1 MSGGN
6 IKVVVRCRPMN
17 SRELARGA
25 ECLIQM
31 NGNQTVIRKPED
43 MKTGTQDDVKPFT
56 FDKSY
61 WSADKADPSYADQE
75 QVFNDLGVELLDHA
89 FNGYNCCIFAYGQT
103 GSGKSYSMMGYGED
117 KGITPRT
124 CSELFNRIDAISD
137 ERTTCRV
144 EVSYIEIYN
153 EKVRDLLNPKN
164 KSNLKVREHPSL
176 GPYVED
182 LSKMAVNSFDKI
194 NQLMDEGNKARTVAA
209 TNMNATSS
217 RSHGVFT
224 LILTQTRKDDV
235 TNLETEKVAR
245 ISLVDL
251 AGSER
256 ANSTGA
262 TGARLKE
269 GANINRSL
277 TTLGKVIAGLAEQ
290 SMQEAPKKG
299 RKAKEV
305 FVPYRDSVL
314 TWLLKDS
321 LGGNSKTAMIAAIS
335 PADYDETLSTLRY
348 ADQAKKIKN
357 KAVVNEDPNAKV
369 IRELKE
375 ELDLLRSRLHV
386 YAPEVA
392 EQLAAQSTYKGN
404 SPASKSSDR
413 TKSGD
418 AATTA
423 AALSSMPN
431 GSQEIEV
438 TDSSGTVRKMTQQQ
452 IVEQLT
458 SSEKL
463 LANLNETWEDKLKKT
478 EEIQVERERALE
490 ELGITVYK
498 NNVGVYTPKKM
509 PHLVNLSEDPLM
521 SECLVYQ
528 LKPGNTRVGK
538 EGSDTPAEIRLSGS
552 NIQEEH
558 CVFENGNGTVTL
570 HPNEGS
576 LTMVNG
582 MRIAEPRRL
591 KSGYRIILGDYHFF
605 RFNHPEEVRRE
616 RDRQKSVILS
626 GGINTSSSNVNG
638 SMGPPTPGIVLDE
651 QPWPTTPLGDS
662 NTLYSE
668 PSDINYAKMENGG
681 SKYYANEIQG
691 LKDDE
696 LDKLYGDISRIRN
709 SRRSRPV
716 SRATIAG
723 DDDDGSSKDSIRN
736 SMATTTIVDLESVCT
751 DTTFVH
757 SSNNEVEDRMKL
769 ERDKLQKV
777 LDEQKQFYETR
788 ISRMSMQ
795 LLHPPQQQSQPE
807 FTDLEKAYALKA
819 IKNWKSMRR
828 VSMAEDILTQAVVLK
843 EANIIA
849 RQFGKDAVYQFT
861 IVEEG
866 QFANPASY
874 WESTT
879 PSVLHDIQE
888 DDDTALTECNKPCIG
903 VRVIDRKNNTMHVW
917 SLDKLKAR
925 LKKMRDLSNFMDKPM
940 YRKHLNYED
949 PFFENPSRKYNL
961 IGSAATSARNLIS
974 QQAYESCIA
983 VICRTTGQVR
993 GKLRVLISPIARTS
1007 QNNRNSMVAAGN
1019 NGSPT
1024 TPTPSTALAAGQQ
1037 IMFEVRLLELSGIS
1051 EEDFTKVHV
1060 QFRLSSFGSI
1070 PVHSAAEKTFATDPV
1085 SGFGD
1090 KPIDLD
1096 HSQTLS
1102 VSVTETML
1110 DVLMN
1115 GMVSFEVYGKF
1126 QPRAIK
1132 QIERW
1137 DEQRENPR
1145 LKLGRSV
1152 GVRPNNNNSS
1162 NGVAYGRCAD
1172 HLMFDAEGGL
1182 ERRPE
1187 EELLAAER
1195 HDVVARIQVCELM
1208 PNGKYVP
1215 VQVSAQNELDRGVFT
1230 LRQGLQR
1237 RINVTLYHTSG
1248 RQLEW
1253 TSICNAT
1260 IGRPRFLDGKGRI
1273 LDPPNDSGQVPIKM
1287 TRHHQSVVYNND
1299 GTSELAAYGA
1309 WDSSQHECPFLNCIT
1324 TTQCRVLLE
1333 LKWQVEAEKCE
1344 KPMQFSTD
1352 IAVQIHG
1359 RDKGSST
1366 SSALRKFLGQSN
1378 KRVLSNFNAIFL
1390 VQLNPPMTRRV
1401 SQLWRLNTASKYV
1414 RGEELLMDYW
1424 RPRGVSLVNDYHE
1437 VHRNKIARLE
1447 QVASTAQALTLKAA
1461 QSQTSN
1467 GSSMAVE
1474 EAAATPS
1481 SEHTGKLLRKVID
1494 LWTKKSVAAE
1504 MTISQDPPA
1513 AKDPNQNNPL
1523 QPQQEQQ
1530 EQQQQQPSDAK
1541 LLAEVK
1547 LVSKTGNVSKK
1558 GYLTYQENALDNKWV
1573 KRWFVIR
1580 RPYIYVYTN
1589 RSETDEQG
1597 VINVSSV
1604 RVDYNR
1610 ELEKM
1615 INRNHVFSLYTNNN
1629 AYTLQASSKAEMTDW
1644 ITKIDQLF
1652 PLEKLRSNTNDTSV
1666 IC

>member
-17 SRELARGA
+17 SREQARGA
-25 ECLIQM
+25 ASLIEM
-31 NGNQTVIRKPED
+31 KGNQTIIRKPDE
-43 MKTGTQDDVKPFT
+43 MKTGTQDDVKAFT

-61 WSADKADPSYADQE
+61 WSADKEDPSYADQE
-75 QVFNDLGVELLDHA
+75 KVFNDLGADLLDHA
-89 FNGYNCCIFAYGQT
+89 FDGYNCCIFAYGQT

-124 CSELFNRIDAISD
+124 CSELFNRIEAVTD
-137 ERTTCRV
+137 EQTTCRV

-164 KSNLKVREHPSL
+164 KNNLKVREHPSL

-182 LSKMAVNSFDKI
+182 LSKMAVNSFEDI

-224 LILTQTRKDDV
+224 LILTQKRKDEATKLD
-235 TNLETEKVAR
+235 TEKVAR

-335 PADYDETLSTLRY
+335 PADYEETLSTLRY

-357 KAVVNEDPNAKV
+357 KAVVNEDPNAKM

-375 ELDLLRSRLHV
+375 ELDLLRNRLTV

-392 EQLAAQSTYKGN
+392 AELAAQSTYKG
-404 SPASKSSDR
+404 SSGQGSKSTDR
-413 TKSGD
+413 NKSGSATGAGTTSELLD
-418 AATTA
+418 A
-423 AALSSMPN
+423 
-431 GSQEIEV
+431 SQEIEV
-438 TDSSGTVRKMTQQQ
+438 TDGTGSVRKMTQQQ
-452 IVEQLT
+452 IVEQLK

-463 LANLNETWEDKLKKT
+463 LENLNETWEDKLKKT

-498 NNVGVYTPKKM
+498 SNVGVYTPKKM

-528 LKPGNTRVGK
+528 LKPGKTRVGK
-538 EGSDTPAEIRLSGS
+538 ENTDTPAEIRLSGS

-558 CVFENGNGTVTL
+558 CVFENENGTVTL

-576 LTMVNG
+576 LIMVNG

-591 KSGYRIILGDYHFF
+591 KSSFRILLGDYHSF
-605 RFNHPEEVRRE
+605 RFNNPEEVRRE
-616 RDRQKSVILS
+616 RDQQKSGILCS
-626 GGINTSSSNVNG
+626 AV
-638 SMGPPTPGIVLDE
+638 
-651 QPWPTTPLGDS
+651 WPTTPFGNGD
-662 NTLYSE
+662 NQTLYSE
-668 PSDINYAKMENGG
+668 PFDINYAKLESGG
-681 SKYYANEIQG
+681 RYYENEIKG

-716 SRATIAG
+716 SRATMGG
-723 DDDDGSSKDSIRN
+723 DDDDGSSKDSVRN

-757 SSNNEVEDRMKL
+757 TEVEDRMKL

-795 LLHPPQQQSQPE
+795 LSNQPADALQQGE
-807 FTDLEKAYALKA
+807 YTDLERAYVSKALK
-819 IKNWKSMRR
+819 KWKSHRR
-828 VSMAEDILTQAVVLK
+828 VVMAEDILTNAVILK
-843 EANIIA
+843 EANIMA
-849 RQFGKDAVYQFT
+849 KQFGKEAVYQFT

-866 QFANPASY
+866 QFANATSY
-874 WESTT
+874 WESSTNTT
-879 PSVLHDIQE
+879 QMSLAMHDIHE
-888 DDDTALTECNKPCIG
+888 DDDAALTECNKPCVA
-903 VRVIDRKNNTMHVW
+903 VRVIDRKNNTLYIW
-917 SLDKLKAR
+917 SLDKLNAR
-925 LKKMRDLSNFMDKPM
+925 LKKMRDLANFMDKPM

-949 PFFENPSRKYNL
+949 PFFENPSRKFNL
-961 IGSAATSARNLIS
+961 VGSAGTSARNLIA
-974 QQAYESCIA
+974 QQAYESCVSI
-983 VICRTTGQVR
+983 ICRTTGQVK
-993 GKLRVLISPIARTS
+993 GQLRVLISPIARIS
-1007 QNNRNSMVAAGN
+1007 QSNNRNNLTVNTNPITPS
-1019 NGSPT
+1019 SPT
-1024 TPTPSTALAAGQQ
+1024 TPSPATTESSSTLVAGQQ
-1037 IMFEVRLLELSGIS
+1037 IAFEIRLLELSGIN

-1070 PVHSAAEKTFATDPV
+1070 PVHSQADKIFATDPV
-1085 SGFGD
+1085 SGFGE
-1090 KPIDLD
+1090 KSIDLD
-1096 HSQTLS
+1096 YSQTLS
-1102 VSVTETML
+1102 VTVTDTML
-1110 DVLMN
+1110 DILMN
-1115 GMVSFEVYGKF
+1115 GVVSFEVYGKF
-1126 QPRAIK
+1126 QPRALK

-1137 DEQRENPR
+1137 DDERENPR
-1145 LKLGRSV
+1145 LKLGRRSLDS
-1152 GVRPNNNNSS
+1152 RMPNNNNNS

-1172 HLMFDAEGGL
+1172 HLMFAADGGL
-1182 ERRPE
+1182 ERRSE
-1187 EELLAAER
+1187 EELLATER

-1208 PNGKYVP
+1208 SNGKYVP
-1215 VQVSAQNELDRGVFT
+1215 VQVSTQNELDRGVFT

-1237 RINVTLYHTSG
+1237 RIKVALYHTSG
-1248 RQLEW
+1248 RQLVW
-1253 TSICNAT
+1253 TSICNAS
-1260 IGRPRFLDGKGRI
+1260 IGRPRYLDSKGRI
-1273 LDPPNDSGQVPIKM
+1273 LDPPNDGGQVPLKM
-1287 TRHHQSVVYNND
+1287 GHQSIVYNND
-1299 GTSELAAYGA
+1299 GTSELAAYTA

-1324 TTQCRVLLE
+1324 SSNCRVILE

-1344 KPMQFSTD
+1344 KPMEFSTD
-1352 IAVQIHG
+1352 IAVQIQG
-1359 RDKGSST
+1359 RDKSST

-1378 KRVLSNFNAIFL
+1378 KRVLSNFNATFL
-1390 VQLNPPMTRRV
+1390 VHLKPPMTRRV

-1414 RGEELLMDYW
+1414 RGEELLMDFW
-1424 RPRGVSLVNDYHE
+1424 RPRGVALVNDFNE
-1437 VHRNKIARLE
+1437 IGRKIERLE
-1447 QVASTAQALTLKAA
+1447 QVAATSQALTLKAA

-1467 GSSMAVE
+1467 TSSTNMVMVDDGNQQQKQ
-1474 EAAATPS
+1474 S
-1481 SEHTGKLLRKVID
+1481 SEHTEKLLRKIID
-1494 LWTKKSVAAE
+1494 LWTKKSDVAE
-1504 MTISQDPPA
+1504 MTISQDPPTS
-1513 AKDPNQNNPL
+1513 KDPNQTSRL
-1523 QPQQEQQ
+1523 QQLS
-1530 EQQQQQPSDAK
+1530 QQPSDAK

-1547 LVSKTGNVSKK
+1547 LISKTGNVSKK

-1610 ELEKM
+1610 ELERM
-1615 INRNHVFSLYTNNN
+1615 IDRNHVFSLYTNNN
-1629 AYTLQASSKAEMTDW
+1629 AYTLQASSKTEMADW

-1652 PLEKLRSNTNDTSV
+1652 PLEKLNSNSNNTSFTADTTILTN
-1666 IC
+1666 C

>member
-17 SRELARGA
+17 SREQARGA
-25 ECLIQM
+25 TCLIQM
-31 NGNQTVIRKPED
+31 DGNQTILRKPDD
-43 MKTGTQDDVKPFT
+43 MKTGTQDDVKAFT

-61 WSADKADPSYADQE
+61 WSADKSDPSYADQE
-75 QVFNDLGVELLDHA
+75 QVFNDLGADLLDHA
-89 FNGYNCCIFAYGQT
+89 FDGYNCCIFAYGQT

-124 CSELFNRIDAISD
+124 CSELFNRINAVTD

-164 KSNLKVREHPSL
+164 KNNLKVREHPSL

-182 LSKMAVNSFDKI
+182 LSKMAVNSFEDI

-224 LILTQTRKDDV
+224 LILTQKRKDEA

-305 FVPYRDSVL
+305 FIPYRDSVL

-357 KAVVNEDPNAKV
+357 KAVVNEDPNAKI

-375 ELDLLRSRLHV
+375 ELDLLRSRLTI

-392 EQLAAQSTYKGN
+392 AQLEAQSTYKGGGA
-404 SPASKSSDR
+404 ASKSSDHS
-413 TKSGD
+413 KANGGPISASAS
-418 AATTA
+418 AASLANAT
-423 AALSSMPN
+423 
-431 GSQEIEV
+431 QEIEV

-452 IVEQLT
+452 IVEQLK

-463 LANLNETWEDKLKKT
+463 LENLNETWEDKLKKT
-478 EEIQVERERALE
+478 EEIQIERERALE
-490 ELGITVYK
+490 DLGITVYK

-538 EGSDTPAEIRLSGS
+538 ESSETPAEIRLSGS

-558 CVFENGNGTVTL
+558 CVFENDNGAVTL

-616 RDRQKSVILS
+616 RDRQKSVILCS
-626 GGINTSSSNVNG
+626 AGSSSNTNG
-638 SMGPPTPGIVLDE
+638 GPPTPGIVLDE
-651 QPWPTTPLGDS
+651 QPWPSTPLGNGD
-662 NTLYSE
+662 NHTLYSE
-668 PSDINYAKMENGG
+668 PLDINYAKLESGG
-681 SKYYANEIQG
+681 RYYANEIQG

-716 SRATIAG
+716 SRATMAG

-757 SSNNEVEDRMKL
+757 TEVEDRMKL

-777 LDEQKQFYETR
+777 LEEQKQFYETR

-795 LLHPPQQQSQPE
+795 LSHPPPSPLTQGGY
-807 FTDLEKAYALKA
+807 TDLERARALKA
-819 IKNWKSMRR
+819 LQNWKSHRR
-828 VSMAEDILTQAVVLK
+828 VAMAEDILTNAVVLK

-849 RQFGKDAVYQFT
+849 RQFGKEAMYQFT

-866 QFANPASY
+866 QFANAASY
-874 WESTT
+874 WESITAST
-879 PSVLHDIQE
+879 QMSLALHDIHE
-888 DDDTALTECNKPCIG
+888 DDDTALMECNKPCVG
-903 VRVIDRKNNTMHVW
+903 VRVTDRKNNTVHVW
-917 SLDKLKAR
+917 SLDKLKTR
-925 LKKMRDLSNFMDKPM
+925 LKKMRDLANFMDKPM

-949 PFFENPSRKYNL
+949 PFFENPPRKYNL
-961 IGSAATSARNLIS
+961 IGSAATSARNLVH
-974 QQAYESCIA
+974 QQAYESCVS
-983 VICRTTGQVR
+983 VICRSTGQVK
-993 GKLRVLISPIARTS
+993 GKLRVLISPIARIS
-1007 QNNRNSMVAAGN
+1007 QNTNHRNSLTVGEDSETTNPA
-1019 NGSPT
+1019 S
-1024 TPTPSTALAAGQQ
+1024 TPTPNSNNNTLAVGQQ
-1037 IMFEVRLLELSGIS
+1037 ITFEVRLLELTGIN
-1051 EEDFTKVHV
+1051 EKDFTKVHV

-1070 PVHSAAEKTFATDPV
+1070 PLHSQADKIFATDPV
-1085 SGFGD
+1085 SGFGE
-1090 KPIDLD
+1090 KSIDLD
-1096 HSQTLS
+1096 YSQTLS
-1102 VSVTETML
+1102 VTVTDTML
-1110 DVLMN
+1110 DVLQN
-1115 GMVSFEVYGKF
+1115 GMISFEIYGKY
-1126 QPRAIK
+1126 QPRALK

-1145 LKLGRSV
+1145 LKLMNG
-1152 GVRPNNNNSS
+1152 NNS
-1162 NGVAYGRCAD
+1162 NGVHRRSMEGVDYGRCTD
-1172 HLMFDAEGGL
+1172 HLMFDGEGGL

-1187 EELLAAER
+1187 EELLASER
-1195 HDVVARIQVCELM
+1195 HDVVARIQICELM

-1248 RQLEW
+1248 RQLVW
-1253 TSICNAT
+1253 TSMCNAT
-1260 IGRPRFLDGKGRI
+1260 IGRPRFLDAKGRI
-1273 LDPPNDSGQVPIKM
+1273 LDPPNDGGQVKIKM
-1287 TRHHQSVVYNND
+1287 GHQSIVYNND
-1299 GTSELAAYGA
+1299 GTSELTGYGA

-1324 TTQCRVLLE
+1324 TSNCRVLLE

-1344 KPMQFSTD
+1344 KPMEFCTD
-1352 IAVQIHG
+1352 IAVQIQG
-1359 RDKGSST
+1359 RDKSST
-1366 SSALRKFLGQSN
+1366 SSALRKFLGGQSN

-1390 VQLNPPMTRRV
+1390 VHLKPPMTRRV

-1424 RPRGVSLVNDYHE
+1424 RPRGVSLVNEFHE
-1437 VHRNKIARLE
+1437 IGRKIQRLE
-1447 QVASTAQALTLKAA
+1447 QVATTSQTLTLKAA

-1467 GSSMAVE
+1467 TSI
-1474 EAAATPS
+1474 
-1481 SEHTGKLLRKVID
+1481 HTTTVVDEPLERQDKLLRKVID
-1494 LWTKKSVAAE
+1494 LWTKKSDVAE
-1504 MTISQDPPA
+1504 MTISQEPPTT
-1513 AKDPNQNNPL
+1513 KDPNQNYSPL
-1523 QPQQEQQ
+1523 QQQETLLQ
-1530 EQQQQQPSDAK
+1530 ESDAK

-1589 RSETDEQG
+1589 RSETDEQS
-1597 VINVSSV
+1597 VINISSV

-1629 AYTLQASSKAEMTDW
+1629 AYTLQASSKTEMTDW
-1644 ITKIDQLF
+1644 ITKIDPLF
-1652 PLEKLRSNTNDTSV
+1652 PLEKLRSEQPF
-1666 IC
+1666 